1 MTTFEVLDPTHE
13 TEAEAQAEAPRLDTL
28 AGKTVG
34 FISNGKQGVREFL
47 DALERELR
55 DRYGVAEV
63 VRTVKHNYSAPAEP
77 EIIDRAKQWH
87 ALVAAVGD

>member
-1 MTTFEVLDPTHE
+1 MTFEVLDPTHE
-13 TEAEAQAEAPRLDTL
+13 TEAAALDRAPRLASLQGT
-28 AGKTVG
+28 TVG

-63 VRTVKHNYSAPAEP
+63 VRTVKTNYSAPADA
-77 EIIDRAKQWH
+77 EIIDRAREWH

>member
-1 MTTFEVLDPTHE
+1 MTFEVLDPTHE
-13 TEAEAQAEAPRLDTL
+13 TEAAALARAPRLASLEGT
-28 AGKTVG
+28 TVG

-47 DALERELR
+47 DALERELK

-63 VRTVKHNYSAPAEP
+63 VRTVKTNYSAPADP
-77 EIIDRAKQWH
+77 EIIDRAREWN

>member
-1 MTTFEVLDPTHE
+1 MTQFEVLDPTHE
-13 TEAEAQAEAPRLDTL
+13 AEVEAQAEAARLDSL

-47 DALERELR
+47 DALERELI

-63 VRTVKHNYSAPAEP
+63 VRTVKTNYSAPADP
-77 EIIDRAKQWH
+77 EIIEQAREWH
-87 ALVAAVGD
+87 ALIAAVGD